1 LPCGAPGRPSGTG
14 AIGKDRGA
22 IAGDKGRPRLHDR
35 ASVPARKRI
44 GRGMKLPILGHD
56 SRVNV
61 LICCGH
67 TLSHFYILMLPTMF
81 LAWQQAFGASFAEL
95 GISVAVMSGTTAIV
109 QTPIGFLVDRY
120 GARRFLIGG
129 TLLMT
134 LSVSLMGLATSFWQI
149 VPLAMLSGL
158 GNAVFHP
165 ADYAILS
172 GSIAPEKI
180 GRSFAIHTFTG
191 HVGFASAPPVTAALI
206 WLIGWRATLLSVGL
220 VGIPVA
226 LAIIWQS
233 RILSD
238 QKRAPQSGAGGAA
251 GGGARM
257 LLSPSIMLFFGFFM
271 VSSAAGA
278 GVQSWLITVL
288 HGTHG
293 LSIEAASSALTGFM
307 VGTMSGVL
315 VGGWVAD
322 RSDRHFTFVLVL
334 TLIGSGLMLLVN
346 LTHFPQL
353 ATVALLFVTGH
364 LIGASRTPRDVMVK
378 DAAPPGQIGKVFGFV
393 SAGLALGGA
402 VMPVPYGML
411 IDAGRADLVLVVV
424 AGLWLLSLLFAG
436 SARAN
441 TGREPLAVPAE

>member
-1 LPCGAPGRPSGTG
+1 LRLPSF
-14 AIGKDRGA
+14 
-22 IAGDKGRPRLHDR
+22 
-35 ASVPARKRI
+35 
-44 GRGMKLPILGHD
+44 GHD
-56 SRVNV
+56 ARVNT

-67 TLSHFYILMLPTMF
+67 TLSHFYILCLPTMF
-81 LAWQQAFGASFAEL
+81 IAWQKAFDVPFAVL
-95 GISVAVMSGTTAIV
+95 GISVAVMSGTTAVV

-134 LSVSLMGLATSFWQI
+134 LAVALMGLATQFWQI
-149 VPLAMLSGL
+149 VALAMLSGL

-165 ADYAILS
+165 ADYSILS
-172 GSIAPEKI
+172 GSISPAKM

-206 WLIGWRATLLSVGL
+206 WLVGWRGALLTVGL

-233 RILSD
+233 RILAD
-238 QKRAPQSGAGGAA
+238 QKRAPARGTGAA
-251 GGGARM
+251 ASAKM

-271 VSSAAGA
+271 VSSMAGA

-322 RSDRHFTFVLVL
+322 RTDRHFSFVLVL
-334 TLIGSGLMLLVN
+334 TLVGSALMLLVN
-346 LTHFPQL
+346 LVDLPQVTT
-353 ATVALLFVTGH
+353 AVLLFVTGH

-402 VMPVPYGML
+402 IMPVPYGML
-411 IDAGRADLVLVVV
+411 IDAGKPHLVLTLV
-424 AGLWLLSLLFAG
+424 AALWVLSLLFAG

-441 TGREPLAVPAE
+441 APRAAEEAAVPAE